1 MVIHDPEGDD
11 LPSELDEEEDEGG
24 RAEEA
29 VLGMGAA
36 EPEGA
41 DEPGASE
48 GQERHAKPEGAGAPA
63 DADERSEAGR
73 PAVMVADVGGASQNT
88 AGSEAAAVKA
98 NTLNRCIAKF
108 IDILIALLL
117 SRLPGYI
124 GFCSGLLYIGIADGV
139 MGGRSVGKKIA
150 GLRVYSKKTGKRADF
165 RASIL
170 RNSTIGVFYILSFIP
185 FVGWAAGIL
194 GLGFELL
201 LIIGNPEGMRL
212 GDEIA
217 LTVVKD
223 EE

>member
-1 MVIHDPEGDD
+1 MVKHDPEGDD

-29 VLGMGAA
+29 LLGIGAA
-36 EPEGA
+36 GSPET
-41 DEPGASE
+41 PLTPS
-48 GQERHAKPEGAGAPA
+48 
-63 DADERSEAGR
+63 
-73 PAVMVADVGGASQNT
+73 VMVADVGAASQSS
-88 AGSEAAAVKA
+88 AAEAAKA

-117 SRLPGYI
+117 ARLPGYI

-150 GLRVYSKKTGKRADF
+150 GLRVYSKKTGQLADF

-170 RNSTIGVFYILSFIP
+170 RNSTIGVFYIFSLIP

-201 LIIGNPEGMRL
+201 LIIGSPEGMRL

>member
-1 MVIHDPEGDD
+1 MVRHDPEGDG

-24 RAEEA
+24 RAIEGRLEGIKYA
-29 VLGMGAA
+29 AGAA
-36 EPEGA
+36 GGVGAAGAEGA
-41 DEPGASE
+41 DGPGGADGIPESPGTLSVMVAGVGGASE
-48 GQERHAKPEGAGAPA
+48 GSAAE
-63 DADERSEAGR
+63 
-73 PAVMVADVGGASQNT
+73 
-88 AGSEAAAVKA
+88 AAVKA
-98 NTLNRCIAKF
+98 DTLNRCIARF

-117 SRLPGYI
+117 ARLPGYI
-124 GFCSGLLYIGIADGV
+124 GFCSGLLYIGVADGV

-150 GLRVYSKKTGKRADF
+150 GLRVYSKKTGQRADF

-185 FVGWAAGIL
+185 FVGWAVGVL

-201 LIIGNPEGMRL
+201 LVIGNPEGMRL

-217 LTVVKD
+217 LTVVRD